1 MSTTDRAL
9 LPAITLPRRLTTAAA
24 RRWLRLRYLLT
35 QRHRYDQLVVE
46 HVHGQPFIVLP
57 QVFNPKLFRSGEFL
71 AGVLKP
77 LPNPSPKKGGAFGR
91 TESKAPLLAGEGL
104 GRGFVG
110 SVLDM
115 GTGSGVGA
123 VFAAHEAERVIAID
137 INPHAVRCA
146 RINALLNGVDGT
158 VEVREGDLFTPVAGE
173 RFDIVLFNPPYF
185 RGVPRDPLDHAW
197 RSLNVVERFAAE
209 LGKHLTPA
217 GYALVVLSTDGE
229 TPVFL
234 SAFERN
240 HLDITVAAR
249 TELINETLTVYQLRP
264 KGQGHNAD
272 SL

>member
-1 MSTTDRAL
+1 MSTTDHAL
-9 LPAITLPRRLTTAAA
+9 LPAIGLPRRLTTAAA

-71 AGVLKP
+71 VGVLKP
-77 LPNPSPKKGGAFGR
+77 LPASAGYPLGGGWGGVSG
-91 TESKAPLLAGEGL
+91 ESI
-104 GRGFVG
+104 
-110 SVLDM
+110 LDM

-123 VFAAHEAERVIAID
+123 VFAARRASRVVAVD

-146 RINALLNGVDGT
+146 RINVLLNGVEST
-158 VEVREGDLFTPVAGE
+158 VEVREGDLFAPVAGE
-173 RFDIVLFNPPYF
+173 HFDLILFNPPYF
-185 RGVPRDPLDHAW
+185 RGAPRDPLDHAW
-197 RSLNVVERFAAE
+197 RSLDVVERFAAE
-209 LGKHLTPA
+209 LGDHLTPS
-217 GYALVVLSTDGE
+217 GYALVVLSTDGD
-229 TPVFL
+229 TPAFL

-264 KGQGHNAD
+264 KGEGQDAD